1 MICHECGKEV
11 DADIRTCPAC
21 SVVLNETGT
30 FFDKLAKIEEFLLSA
45 CLGLMV
51 FMVLYQ
57 IILRNFFS
65 TGVIGGDTFVRHML
79 LWVGFLGAGL
89 ATRKGVHIRID
100 IASKILSQKGL
111 KVAQI
116 LTDIFSVI
124 ISSLLVYAS
133 YNFVKI
139 AYESSD
145 RLLFMNLPIWVMESI
160 IPIGFLIM
168 TLRFASKGIENF
180 QRLVKES

>member
-11 DADIRTCPAC
+11 SDNTRICPAC
-21 SVVLNETGT
+21 NMVLIETGT
-30 FFDKLAKIEEFLLSA
+30 FFDKLAKIEEILLST

-65 TGVIGGDTFVRHML
+65 SGIIGGDVFVRHML

-100 IASKILSQKGL
+100 IASKILNQKGL
-111 KVAQI
+111 RIAQI

-139 AYESSD
+139 GYEAAD
-145 RLLFMNLPIWVMESI
+145 KLLFMNLPIWFMESI

-168 TLRFASKGIENF
+168 ALRFASKGIENF

>member
-11 DADIRTCPAC
+11 DDNIKICPAC
-21 SVVLNETGT
+21 NVVLIETGN
-30 FFDKLAKIEEFLLSA
+30 FFDKLAKIEGFLLSV

-51 FMVLYQ
+51 FMVLLQ
-57 IILRNFFS
+57 IVLRNCFS
-65 TGVIGGDTFVRHML
+65 SGISGGDAIVRHML
-79 LWVGFLGAGL
+79 LWVGFIGAGL

-100 IASKILSQKGL
+100 IASKVLNQKGL
-111 KVAQI
+111 EVVRV

-124 ISSLLVYAS
+124 IGSLLVYAS
-133 YNFVKI
+133 FNFVKI
-139 AYESSD
+139 GYGSD
-145 RLLFMNLPIWVMESI
+145 DKLLFMNLPIWFMESI

-180 QRLVKES
+180 QRLVKEA

>member
-11 DADIRTCPAC
+11 DDNTRTCPAC
-21 SVVLNETGT
+21 SVVLKETGT

-51 FMVLYQ
+51 FMVLLQ

-65 TGVIGGDTFVRHML
+65 SGIVGGDAVVRHML

-89 ATRKGVHIRID
+89 ATRKGTHIRID
-100 IASKILSQKGL
+100 IASKVLNQKGTE
-111 KVAQI
+111 VTRV

-124 ISSLLVYAS
+124 VSSLLVYAS
-133 YNFVKI
+133 YNFVKLE
-139 AYESSD
+139 YETAD
-145 RLLFMNLPIWVMESI
+145 KLLFMHLPLWFMESI
-160 IPIGFLIM
+160 IPIGFLII

-180 QRLVKES
+180 LRLVKES